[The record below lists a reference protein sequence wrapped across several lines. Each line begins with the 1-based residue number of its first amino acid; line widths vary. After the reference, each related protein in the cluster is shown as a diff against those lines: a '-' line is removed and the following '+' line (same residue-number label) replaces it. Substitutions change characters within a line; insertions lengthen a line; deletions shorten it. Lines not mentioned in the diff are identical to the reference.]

1 MNQSLNKAKAARN
14 DEFYTK
20 YEDIEKE
27 LSHYTECFKNKIVYC
42 NCDNPVKSEF
52 YRYFQLHFQE
62 FELKKLI
69 FTYKEKEGKAYKY
82 EIDKSNITKAEL
94 KENGD
99 FRSDEC
105 IELLKGCD
113 IVVSNP
119 PFSLIREYIGQ
130 LNQHQKSFLCISN
143 MNAVTYK
150 EIFPLFM
157 NGKIWLGYE
166 KPKQFIRPDW
176 TIQKFGNT
184 CWLTNLPV
192 DKSDKPLILTKR
204 YYGSEDEYPFYD
216 NYKAINVNR
225 VKDIPIDYDGVIGVP
240 ITFLSQWNP
249 EQFEVLGFTNT
260 GETNEGIKHADFPHG
275 RAVLNGK
282 EVYTRILIRRKEN
295 YSRIFIQRI

>member
-42 NCDNPVKSEF
+42 NCDDPVKSEF

-69 FTYKEKEGKAYKY
+69 FTYKAKEGKSYKY
-82 EIDKSNITKAEL
+82 EIDKSNIAKTEL

-119 PFSLIREYIGQ
+119 PFSLMRDYIGQ
-130 LNQHQKSFLCISN
+130 LNQYQKSFLCISN
-143 MNAVTYK
+143 VNAVTYK

-157 NGKIWLGYE
+157 NGEIWLGYE

-176 TIQKFGNT
+176 TIQQFGNT
-184 CWLTNLPV
+184 CWFTNLPV
-192 DKSDKPLILTKR
+192 DKSDKPLVLTKR

-240 ITFLSQWNP
+240 VSIF
-249 EQFEVLGFTNT
+249 
-260 GETNEGIKHADFPHG
+260 DF
-275 RAVLNGK
+275 
-282 EVYTRILIRRKEN
+282 N
-295 YSRIFIQRI
+295 YSQFKIIGLSESCGAGLSNGLRLENSPDKPYVGGVAKYSRLFIQRI